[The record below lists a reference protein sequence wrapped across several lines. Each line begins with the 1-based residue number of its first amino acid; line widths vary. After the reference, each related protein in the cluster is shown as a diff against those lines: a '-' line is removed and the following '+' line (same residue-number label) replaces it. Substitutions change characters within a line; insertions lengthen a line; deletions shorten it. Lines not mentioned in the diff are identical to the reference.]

1 MPKHWTKKGWT
12 ALSKLE
18 RNRVLLDRAKEIMRQ
33 TRFGALMTISEAK
46 TIAAREI
53 RRNLK

>member
-1 MPKHWTKKGWT
+1 MPKHWTKKGWA

-18 RNRVLLDRAKEIMRQ
+18 RNRVLLDRAKEMMRQ